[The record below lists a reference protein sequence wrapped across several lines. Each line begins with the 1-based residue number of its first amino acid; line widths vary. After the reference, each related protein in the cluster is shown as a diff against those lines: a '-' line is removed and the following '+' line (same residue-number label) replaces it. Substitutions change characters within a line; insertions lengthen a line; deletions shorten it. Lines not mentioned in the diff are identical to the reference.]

1 MAPQEPQV
9 LHQDEDLLVVNKPA
23 GLLAV
28 PGKGEAGQHHLLGWV
43 QAQCAG
49 ALLVHRLDMA
59 TSGLM
64 LFARHKTA
72 QQRLG
77 LAFEQR
83 RVAKTYTALVWGTL
97 PAPSGQIN
105 QPLAA
110 DWLNRPRQIVSVDG
124 GRPALTHWQVLGGGD
139 GGGEC
144 DSAVPASQ
152 TRLKLNPVSG
162 RSHQLRVH
170 LQWLGHPIVGDR
182 LYGPDP
188 HPPQRLMLHATR
200 LGLQHPVTDE
210 PCSFFC
216 AAPF

>member
-1 MAPQEPQV
+1 MPLQEPQV

-28 PGKGEAGQHHLLGWV
+28 PGKGDAGQHHLLGWV
-43 QAQCAG
+43 QARCAG

-83 RVAKTYTALVWGTL
+83 RVAKTYTALVWGAP
-97 PAPSGQIN
+97 PAASGQIN

-110 DWLNRPRQIVSVDG
+110 DWLNRPRQIVSLDA
-124 GRPALTHWQVLGGGD
+124 GRPALTHWQVLDD
-139 GGGEC
+139 G
-144 DSAVPASQ
+144 AVPPEQ
-152 TRLKLNPVSG
+152 TRLKLNPISG

-188 HPPQRLMLHATR
+188 NPTQRLMLHATR
-200 LGLQHPVTDE
+200 LGLQHPATDE
-210 PCSFFC
+210 PFSFFC